1 MARVVGYV
9 RVSTRKQTEGESLK
23 AQEEE
28 IREWAAANGHSVV
41 GVFGDEGKA
50 GALEALDRPGLL
62 AALVEIEMDNAD
74 LLVVRD
80 LSRLARALHVQEAV
94 LERTWRDQARAWEVE
109 PDREVLQDDPDDPM
123 RTFFRQVQGAA
134 HQLDAALTRNRLQKA
149 RRHKA
154 AKGGYVGGKPRY
166 GWRVE
171 GEGRDAMLVP
181 IAEEQAVRAR
191 MVEMR
196 EGEGGRP
203 TPYRAIADA
212 LNAQGIPAKGGGVWH
227 HTAVR
232 SVLVA

>member
-1 MARVVGYV
+1 MKVVGYV
-9 RVSTRKQTEGESLK
+9 RVSTRKQTEGESLQ

-41 GVFGDEGKA
+41 GVYGDEGKA
-50 GALEALDRPGLL
+50 GALEAVDRPGLL
-62 AALVEIEMDNAD
+62 ETLDEIEQEAAD
-74 LLVVRD
+74 CLAIRD

-94 LERTWRDQARAWEVE
+94 LARTWRDQAVAWEVGV
-109 PDREVLQDDPDDPM
+109 DREVLQDDPDDPM

-134 HQLDAALTRNRLQKA
+134 HQLDAALTRNRLQTA
-149 RRHKA
+149 RQRKA

-166 GWRVE
+166 GWRIE
-171 GEGRDAMLVP
+171 GEGRTAMLVP
-181 IAEEQAVRAR
+181 VPEEQAIRAR
-191 MVEMR
+191 MAEMR

-232 SVLVA
+232 SVLVS